1 VNLALGTAQF
11 GLDYGI
17 SNSTGRTPP
26 DEVKRILI
34 SAREKGID
42 TLDTAVA
49 YGDSEAVLGCVGV
62 GDWRVV
68 SKVPPFQKSSIDGK
82 EWVRHHLRE
91 SLKRLGIE
99 RLDGLLL
106 HRYSD
111 LLGEAGHEIAAGL
124 CEVKADGLVGKVGYS
139 IYSPQPLK
147 ELVQI
152 MPPDLIQVP
161 LNVVDQRLVTSGW
174 LYKLLDM
181 GVEVNTRSVF
191 MQGLLLMTP
200 EKRPPNF
207 NKWNELL
214 LRWDAA
220 VGGCREK
227 ALALCLGFAKT
238 HPGISRVVVGVE
250 SLTHLNQLLK
260 IWERAASFDAAG
272 FACGD
277 PQLVEPSNWKL
288 E

>member
-1 VNLALGTAQF
+1 
-11 GLDYGI
+11 
-17 SNSTGRTPP
+17 
-26 DEVKRILI
+26 
-34 SAREKGID
+34 
-42 TLDTAVA
+42 
-49 YGDSEAVLGCVGV
+49 
-62 GDWRVV
+62 
-68 SKVPPFQKSSIDGK
+68 
-82 EWVRHHLRE
+82 
-91 SLKRLGIE
+91 
-99 RLDGLLL
+99 
-106 HRYSD
+106 
-111 LLGEAGHEIAAGL
+111 
-124 CEVKADGLVGKVGYS
+124 
-139 IYSPQPLK
+139 
-147 ELVQI
+147 

-181 GVEVNTRSVF
+181 GVEVHTRSVF

-220 VGGCREK
+220 VGGCGEK
-227 ALALCLGFAKT
+227 ALALCLGFVRT

-272 FACGD
+272 FASGD